1 MSPLVTRPPSLGG
14 ELLEERLRPPAEPKD
29 ARAIVGLREP
39 FSIFALAFAFY
50 AAVGL
55 YSTLGLDI
63 VLGDAQ
69 SRLAHAYFVLW
80 NDPGKLTAI
89 GFYWPP
95 LQTLVLLPLAAV
107 KPLATSLAALP
118 LTSAVFAAGTLVVLD
133 RALALAEIDRA
144 LRWALLAAFGL
155 NPMIV
160 YFAGNGMA
168 ESLYL
173 FFLTTAFYLY
183 VRWTVKPRWY
193 DLPLAGLAFSF
204 GVLSRYEVAF
214 WLPLVAVGVVAV
226 QMRRREDVAKIEA
239 ALLSVVIPV
248 IYGLMLWTY
257 VTWSIT
263 GDPTAYLAVASRPDL
278 PPAGTATEL
287 TLQALVIHLTLFPA
301 APLLAGILLALAV
314 ARRSVVALVL
324 SGALLLNALSTIVFL
339 VRTLEDVPLLLRY
352 NMRAMPLSIVAL
364 SWLLVQLAPRRRRL
378 GALTAIAVL
387 LLAIPATAATMA
399 TARYQLGEAAFLEAI
414 RTGASQNGQPGPR
427 GPGIDVKAQKEMAEW
442 IRAHVPGRDTIL
454 ADDSQSFGVML
465 QDGNPE
471 RYLDRV
477 DISDERWAFVRDH
490 PVGRVRYLL
499 VQRGATRGR
508 DPVFYDRILD
518 AYPTLGTGEPP
529 PSLRLVHENGKY
541 LLYAV
546 SR

>member
-14 ELLEERLRPPAEPKD
+14 ELLEERLRPAAEPRD
-29 ARAIVGLREP
+29 ERAIVGLREP
-39 FSIFALAFAFY
+39 LSIFTLAFAFY

-80 NDPGKLTAI
+80 NEPEKLTAI

-118 LTSAVFAAGTLVVLD
+118 LTSAIFAAGTLVVLD
-133 RALALAEIDRA
+133 RALAVTQIDRA

-173 FFLTTAFYLY
+173 FFLATALYLF
-183 VRWTVKPRWY
+183 VRWTVEPRWY
-193 DLPLAGLAFSF
+193 DLPVAGLAFGF
-204 GVLSRYEVAF
+204 GILSRYEVAF
-214 WLPLVAVGVVAV
+214 WLPLVVVGVIAV
-226 QMRRREDVAKIEA
+226 QMRRREPVAKIEA
-239 ALLSVVIPV
+239 AMLGVAIPGL
-248 IYGLMLWTY
+248 YGLLLWTY

-287 TLQALVIHLTLFPA
+287 TLQTLAIHLTLFPP
-301 APLLAGILLALAV
+301 APLLAVILLGLAV
-314 ARRSVVALVL
+314 VRRSVVALVL
-324 SGALLLNALSTIVFL
+324 GGALLLNALGTIAFL
-339 VRTLEDVPLLLRY
+339 VRTLEDIPLLLRY
-352 NMRAMPLSIVAL
+352 NMRAMPLTIVAL
-364 SWLLVQLAPRRRRL
+364 AWLLAQLAPQRRRVVALTAL
-378 GALTAIAVL
+378 GALV
-387 LLAIPATAATMA
+387 LAIPATAATMA
-399 TARYQLGEAAFLEAI
+399 TARYQLGEAAFLEGI
-414 RTGASQNGQPGPR
+414 RTGTSQNGRPGPR
-427 GPGIDVKAQKEMAEW
+427 GPGIDVEAQKEMADW
-442 IRAHVPGRDTIL
+442 IRAHVPGRNAIL

-465 QDGNPE
+465 QDGHPE

-477 DISDERWAFVRDH
+477 DVSDERWAAVRDD
-490 PVGRVRYLL
+490 PVGRVRFVL

-518 AYPTLGTGEPP
+518 AYPTLGTGKPP
-529 PSLRLVHENGKY
+529 PFLRLAHQNGTY
-541 LLYAV
+541 LLFAV
-546 SR
+546 AR